1 MFTMPVHLFL
11 HLHNRTVMNVLKHIS
26 CAQLQD
32 WLQEFY
38 LEMNA
43 LSYNAKLLLKGI

>member
-1 MFTMPVHLFL
+1 
-11 HLHNRTVMNVLKHIS
+11 MNVLKHIS

-43 LSYNAKLLLKGI
+43 LSYNAKLFFKRI